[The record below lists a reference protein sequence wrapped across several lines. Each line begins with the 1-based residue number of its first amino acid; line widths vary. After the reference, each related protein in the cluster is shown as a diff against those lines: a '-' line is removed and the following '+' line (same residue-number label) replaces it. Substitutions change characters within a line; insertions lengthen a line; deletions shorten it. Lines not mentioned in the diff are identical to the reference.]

1 MADAQSN
8 RGEIEDLLDR
18 LAGGF
23 NFETPGIDG
32 RGLGEELLD
41 VVAEGVI
48 DRTLAEQAQ
57 PDGAPLA
64 PNAPDYAKRPAKA
77 GKPIG
82 VLSGEMLSQLE
93 VNGERW
99 IDPERA
105 EMTYGQPGSGAR
117 RKAEWFTRGSAENP
131 PGDIEHSGA
140 EGQPA
145 RPFYALDD
153 EIRARLGDR
162 SSLALDE
169 FLGSL

>member
-1 MADAQSN
+1 MADVQSN
-8 RGEIEDLLDR
+8 QEEIQRLLDQ

-23 NFETPGIDG
+23 NFTTPGTDG

-48 DRTLAEQAQ
+48 DRTLAEQNQ

-64 PNAPDYAKRPAKA
+64 PNAESYAASREKA

-93 VNGERW
+93 VSGERV
-99 IDPERA
+99 IGPERA
-105 EMTYGQPGSGAR
+105 EMTYGQPGSEAR

-140 EGQPA
+140 EGQPS

-153 EIRARLGDR
+153 AIRARLGDR
-162 SSLALDE
+162 SNLALDE